1 MLATSL
7 KVPVSSAMLGMP
19 PVAVTERSRANPSST
34 RTKTP
39 RTVIEKTRRPRGPIC
54 NSPAA
59 KMVTCSVLVS
69 SEKTP
74 LIRAISKSVP
84 GRLKARSPS
93 ALMSTS
99 PASIVMGSSSSLSV
113 SGTIV
118 RSTSVVLITISALAK
133 TLIPMALSAGTLKS
147 RVNAATNPFLVIS
160 RYPVAVS
167 LPISLRTIPP
177 SA

>member
-1 MLATSL
+1 MLATSR

-34 RTKTP
+34 RAKTP
-39 RTVIEKTRRPRGPIC
+39 RTVIVKTRRSRGPMC

-59 KMVTCSVLVS
+59 KIVICSVLVS

-74 LIRAISKSVP
+74 LMRATSKSVP

-99 PASIVMGSSSSLSV
+99 PASTVIGSSSSLSV

-118 RSTSVVLITISALAK
+118 RSSSVVLITSSALAK
-133 TLIPMALSAGTLKS
+133 TLIPMALRAGTLKS
-147 RVNAATNPFLVIS
+147 SVRAAISPFLVIS
-160 RYPVAVS
+160 R
-167 LPISLRTIPP
+167 
-177 SA
+177 